1 LSIDSLIL
9 KVDIEG
15 LSDLTDLLF
24 LLGNVREFWSLES
37 NVDASVGLSISTLGS
52 SLDDILDLVV
62 RKDNVN
68 VLVLT

>member
-15 LSDLTDLLF
+15 LSDFSDLLF
-24 LLGNVREFWSLES
+24 LLGDVSEFWSCES
-37 NVDASVGLSISTLGS
+37 NVDASVGFRRSTLGS
-52 SLDDILDLVV
+52 SLDDILDLIV
-62 RKDNVN
+62 RKENVN

>member
-62 RKDNVN
+62 GKDNVN